1 MNGSTNVLAIAGDIS
16 LFGLRAVTDAFRRPF
31 EVAQIRRQ
39 LAEVGSKSLPLIV
52 ASGFALGAVLTLH
65 TRGTLVTFG
74 ATAWIP
80 TVQAL
85 AFFVEIGPLVTG
97 LLVAGRV
104 GSGIG
109 AVLSNMRATEQI
121 DAIESLSVDSFKFL
135 VVPRIVAC
143 TLALPLLTLF
153 LDFSALLGGFVS
165 EYAASRLSFQLY
177 ISRAFSAVRLV
188 ELLSADAED
197 GRLRIRDRHHLLVY
211 RLHHRRRCGRRGTRG
226 DQRRGGL
233 VPGDH
238 FSGCAAD
245 QVHLL
250 HLSGDG
256 GTMSGGPAVVLQHV
270 SKSFGEKPILRDVSF
285 QVRAGE
291 ALCILGRSGTGKSVT
306 LKLIISLLKPEQGQ
320 IWIEGEDIT
329 GLHASDLSRV
339 RRKMGFLFQGAALF
353 DSLTLYENLALP
365 LLRLT
370 SKSPAQVEVIIDRVL
385 REVGLSDDKQK
396 MPSELSGGM
405 RKRAGLARALV
416 LEPRILLVD
425 EPSSGLDRITA
436 SEIDELLLREKVERR
451 TTLIVVTHDVRG
463 ARRIADRIAVLNQG
477 RLIADG
483 TVEEVQ
489 HSENEI
495 ARSLLSE

>member
-1 MNGSTNVLAIAGDIS
+1 
-16 LFGLRAVTDAFRRPF
+16 
-31 EVAQIRRQ
+31 
-39 LAEVGSKSLPLIV
+39 
-52 ASGFALGAVLTLH
+52 
-65 TRGTLVTFG
+65 
-74 ATAWIP
+74 
-80 TVQAL
+80 
-85 AFFVEIGPLVTG
+85 
-97 LLVAGRV
+97 
-104 GSGIG
+104 
-109 AVLSNMRATEQI
+109 
-121 DAIESLSVDSFKFL
+121 
-135 VVPRIVAC
+135 
-143 TLALPLLTLF
+143 
-153 LDFSALLGGFVS
+153 
-165 EYAASRLSFQLY
+165 
-177 ISRAFSAVRLV
+177 
-188 ELLSADAED
+188 
-197 GRLRIRDRHHLLVY
+197 
-211 RLHHRRRCGRRGTRG
+211 
-226 DQRRGGL
+226 
-233 VPGDH
+233 
-238 FSGCAAD
+238 
-245 QVHLL
+245 
-250 HLSGDG
+250 
-256 GTMSGGPAVVLQHV
+256 MSGGAAPAVVLQQV
-270 SKSFGEKPILRDVSF
+270 SKSFGDKPILRDVSF

-329 GLHASDLSRV
+329 GLHALDLSRV

-370 SKSPAQVEVIIDRVL
+370 RKTPAEIDAIIDRVL
-385 REVGLSDDKQK
+385 RDVGLGDDRQR

-436 SEIDELLLREKVERR
+436 SEIDELLLRQKVEHR

-489 HSENEI
+489 HGENEI
-495 ARSLLSE
+495 ARSLMWE

>member
-1 MNGSTNVLAIAGDIS
+1 
-16 LFGLRAVTDAFRRPF
+16 
-31 EVAQIRRQ
+31 
-39 LAEVGSKSLPLIV
+39 
-52 ASGFALGAVLTLH
+52 
-65 TRGTLVTFG
+65 
-74 ATAWIP
+74 
-80 TVQAL
+80 
-85 AFFVEIGPLVTG
+85 
-97 LLVAGRV
+97 
-104 GSGIG
+104 
-109 AVLSNMRATEQI
+109 
-121 DAIESLSVDSFKFL
+121 
-135 VVPRIVAC
+135 
-143 TLALPLLTLF
+143 
-153 LDFSALLGGFVS
+153 
-165 EYAASRLSFQLY
+165 
-177 ISRAFSAVRLV
+177 
-188 ELLSADAED
+188 
-197 GRLRIRDRHHLLVY
+197 
-211 RLHHRRRCGRRGTRG
+211 
-226 DQRRGGL
+226 
-233 VPGDH
+233 
-238 FSGCAAD
+238 
-245 QVHLL
+245 
-250 HLSGDG
+250 
-256 GTMSGGPAVVLQHV
+256 MSGAGPAVVLQQV
-270 SKSFGEKPILRDVSF
+270 SKSFGERPILRDVSF

-329 GLHASDLSRV
+329 SLHARDLSRV

-370 SKSPAQVEVIIDRVL
+370 RKTPAEIDAIIDRVL
-385 REVGLSDDKQK
+385 RDVGLGDDRQR

-436 SEIDELLLREKVERR
+436 SEIDELLLREKVAHR

-495 ARSLLSE
+495 ARSLMWE